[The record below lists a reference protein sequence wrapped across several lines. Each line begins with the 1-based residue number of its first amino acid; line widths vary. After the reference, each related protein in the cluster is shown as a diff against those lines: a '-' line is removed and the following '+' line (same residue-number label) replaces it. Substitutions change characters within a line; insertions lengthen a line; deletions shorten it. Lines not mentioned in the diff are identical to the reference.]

1 MEILRSLDAMREWR
15 ASLAPDQRVGFAP
28 TMGNLHA
35 GHIELINV
43 AKQRS
48 DVVVASIFV
57 NPMQFGGNE
66 DLDAYPRTLE
76 ADLAKLEAAGAAA
89 VFTPTTTD
97 IYPDGVSQ
105 HTAVDVPGLTDVLCG
120 ASRPGHF
127 RGVTTVVSKLLG
139 IVRPHIAAFG
149 AKDLQQVLVIK
160 KMVRDLSINT
170 EIDLVPTLRETDGLA
185 MSSRNGY
192 LSHDERALAPLF
204 SRTLKETAKRLAESG
219 SDIETVIAEAKA
231 ILTDSGFVLD
241 YLEARH
247 TYDLSKASSLNQET
261 AIFGA
266 AFLGTTRLIDNQI
279 VYIARS

>member
-15 ASLAPDQRVGFAP
+15 ASLAPNQRVGFAP

-35 GHIELINV
+35 GHIELVNV

-76 ADLAKLEAAGAAA
+76 EDLAKLEAAGAVA
-89 VFTPTTTD
+89 VFTPTTND

-139 IVRPHIAAFG
+139 IVRPHIAVFG

-170 EIDLVPTLRETDGLA
+170 EIDVVPTVRETDGLA

-192 LSHDERALAPLF
+192 MSHDERALAPLF
-204 SRTLKETAKRLAESG
+204 SRTLKETAKRVAESG
-219 SDIETVIAEAKA
+219 SDIETVIAEAEA
-231 ILTDSGFVLD
+231 ILTDAGFVLD

-279 VYIARS
+279 V

>member
-48 DVVVASIFV
+48 DEVVASIFV

-66 DLDAYPRTLE
+66 DLDAYPRTLA

-170 EIDLVPTLRETDGLA
+170 EIDLVPTVRETDGLA

-192 LSHDERALAPLF
+192 LSRDERALAPLF

-279 VYIARS
+279 V

>member
-1 MEILRSLDAMREWR
+1 MMEILRSLDAMREWR

-105 HTAVDVPGLTDVLCG
+105 HTSVDVPGLTDVLCG

-192 LSHDERALAPLF
+192 LSRDERALAPLF

-279 VYIARS
+279 V

>member
-15 ASLAPDQRVGFAP
+15 ASLALNQRLGFAP
-28 TMGNLHA
+28 TMGNLHT

-48 DVVVASIFV
+48 DLVVASIFI
-57 NPMQFGGNE
+57 NPMQFRGNE

-76 ADLAKLEAAGAAA
+76 EDLAKLEAAGTAA

-97 IYPDGVSQ
+97 IYPDGLSQ

-139 IVRPHIAAFG
+139 IVRPHVAAFG

-170 EIDLVPTLRETDGLA
+170 EIEVVPTVREADGLA
-185 MSSRNGY
+185 MSSRNSY

-204 SRTLKETAKRLAESG
+204 SRTLEETAKRVADSG
-219 SDIETVIAEAKA
+219 SDIKTVVAEGKA
-231 ILTDSGFVLD
+231 ILTDAGFVVD

-247 TYDLSKASSLNQET
+247 THDLSEASSLNQET

-266 AFLGTTRLIDNQI
+266 AFLGTTRLIDNRL
-279 VYIARS
+279 V

>member
-1 MEILRSLDAMREWR
+1 
-15 ASLAPDQRVGFAP
+15 
-28 TMGNLHA
+28 MGNLHA

-43 AKQRS
+43 TTQQS

-76 ADLAKLEAAGAAA
+76 ADLAKLEASGTAA
-89 VFTPTTTD
+89 VFTPKTTD

-139 IVRPHIAAFG
+139 IVRPHVAAFG

-170 EIDLVPTLRETDGLA
+170 EIEIVPTVREADGLA
-185 MSSRNGY
+185 MSSRNSY

-204 SRTLKETAKRLAESG
+204 SRTLEETAKRVADSG
-219 SDIETVIAEAKA
+219 SDIKTVVAEGKA
-231 ILTDSGFVLD
+231 ILTDAGFVVD

-247 TYDLSKASSLNQET
+247 THDLSEASSLNQET

-266 AFLGTTRLIDNQI
+266 AFLGTTRLIDNRL
-279 VYIARS
+279 V

>member
-1 MEILRSLDAMREWR
+1 MEILRSLDAMCEWR

-35 GHIELINV
+35 GHIELVNV

-48 DVVVASIFV
+48 GVVVASIFV

-76 ADLAKLEAAGAAA
+76 TDLAKLEAAGAAA

-170 EIDLVPTLRETDGLA
+170 EIDVVPTVRETDGLA

-192 LSHDERALAPLF
+192 MSHDERALAPLF
-204 SRTLKETAKRLAESG
+204 SRTLKETAKRVAESG
-219 SDIETVIAEAKA
+219 SDIETVIAEAEA
-231 ILTDSGFVLD
+231 ILTDAGFVLD

-266 AFLGTTRLIDNQI
+266 AFLGTTRLIDNRI
-279 VYIARS
+279 V

>member
-1 MEILRSLDAMREWR
+1 MREWR

-43 AKQRS
+43 IKQQS

-76 ADLAKLEAAGAAA
+76 ADLAKLEASRTTA
-89 VFTPTTTD
+89 VFTPMTTD

-139 IVRPHIAAFG
+139 IVRPHVAAFG

-170 EIDLVPTLRETDGLA
+170 EIEVVPTVRESDGLA

-192 LSHDERALAPLF
+192 LSRDERALAPLF
-204 SRTLKETAKRLAESG
+204 SRTLEETAKRVAESS
-219 SDIETVIAEAKA
+219 SDIKTVIAEGKA
-231 ILTDSGFVLD
+231 ILTDAGFVVD

-247 TYDLSKASSLNQET
+247 TYDLSEASSLNQET

-266 AFLGTTRLIDNQI
+266 AFLGTTRLIDNRL
-279 VYIARS
+279 V

>member
-15 ASLAPDQRVGFAP
+15 ASLAPDQQVGFAP

-35 GHIELINV
+35 GHIELVNV

-48 DVVVASIFV
+48 NVVVASIFV

-66 DLDAYPRTLE
+66 DLNAYPRTLE
-76 ADLAKLEAAGAAA
+76 TDLAQLEAAGTAA

-170 EIDLVPTLRETDGLA
+170 EIEVVPTVREPDGLA

-192 LSHDERALAPLF
+192 LSDDERALAPLF
-204 SRTLKETAKRLAESG
+204 SKTLEETASRVAESG
-219 SDIETVIAEAKA
+219 SDIETLTAEGKVILRNA
-231 ILTDSGFVLD
+231 GFVVD

-247 TYDLSKASSLNQET
+247 TYDLSEASSLNQET

-266 AFLGTTRLIDNQI
+266 AFLGTTRLIDNRI
-279 VYIARS
+279 V

>member
-1 MEILRSLDAMREWR
+1 MEILHSLDAMREWR
-15 ASLAPDQRVGFAP
+15 ASLAPSQRVGFAP

-43 AKQRS
+43 IKQQS

-76 ADLAKLEAAGAAA
+76 VDLAKLEASGTTA

-139 IVRPHIAAFG
+139 IVRPHVAAFG

-160 KMVRDLSINT
+160 KMVRDLSMNT
-170 EIDLVPTLRETDGLA
+170 EIEVVPTVRESDGLA

-192 LSHDERALAPLF
+192 LSRDERALAPLF
-204 SRTLKETAKRLAESG
+204 SRTLEETAKRVAESS
-219 SDIETVIAEAKA
+219 SDIKTVIAEGKA
-231 ILTDSGFVLD
+231 ILTDAGFVVD

-247 TYDLSKASSLNQET
+247 TYDLSEASSLNQET

-266 AFLGTTRLIDNQI
+266 AFLGTTRLIDNRL
-279 VYIARS
+279 V

>member
-1 MEILRSLDAMREWR
+1 MEILRSLNAMREWR
-15 ASLAPDQRVGFAP
+15 TSLATEQRVGFAP

-43 AKQRS
+43 VKQQS

-66 DLDAYPRTLE
+66 DLDAYPRTLA
-76 ADLAKLEAAGAAA
+76 ADLAKLEAAGTAAA
-89 VFTPTTTD
+89 FTPTTTD

-105 HTAVDVPGLTDVLCG
+105 HTAVDVPELTDVLCG

-139 IVRPHIAAFG
+139 IVRPHVAAFG

-160 KMVRDLSINT
+160 KMVRDLSMNT
-170 EIDLVPTLRETDGLA
+170 EIEVVPTVRESDGLA

-192 LSHDERALAPLF
+192 LSHDDRALAPLF
-204 SRTLKETAKRLAESG
+204 SLTLAETAKRVAESG
-219 SDIETVIAEAKA
+219 SDIETAIAESKA
-231 ILTDSGFVLD
+231 ILTEAGFIVD
-241 YLEARH
+241 YLEARRTH
-247 TYDLSKASSLNQET
+247 DLSAASSLNQET

-266 AFLGTTRLIDNQI
+266 VFLGTTRLIDNRI
-279 VYIARS
+279 I

>member
-15 ASLAPDQRVGFAP
+15 ASLAPNQRVGFAP

-35 GHIELINV
+35 GHIELVNV

-76 ADLAKLEAAGAAA
+76 EDLAKLEAAGAVA
-89 VFTPTTTD
+89 VFTPTTND

-139 IVRPHIAAFG
+139 IVRPHIAVFG

-170 EIDLVPTLRETDGLA
+170 EIDVVPTVRETDGLA

-192 LSHDERALAPLF
+192 MSHDERALAPLF
-204 SRTLKETAKRLAESG
+204 SQTLKETAKRVAESG
-219 SDIETVIAEAKA
+219 SDIETVIAEAEA
-231 ILTDSGFVLD
+231 ILTDAGFVLD

-266 AFLGTTRLIDNQI
+266 AFLGTTRLIDNRI
-279 VYIARS
+279 V

>member
-1 MEILRSLDAMREWR
+1 MMEILRSLDAMREWR

-97 IYPDGVSQ
+97 IYPDGVAQ

-204 SRTLKETAKRLAESG
+204 SITLKETAKRLVESG

-279 VYIARS
+279 V

>member
-1 MEILRSLDAMREWR
+1 MMEILRSLDAMREWR
-15 ASLAPDQRVGFAP
+15 TSLASDQRVGFAP

-266 AFLGTTRLIDNQI
+266 AFLGNTRLIDNQI
-279 VYIARS
+279 V

>member
-15 ASLAPDQRVGFAP
+15 ASLAPNQRVGFAP

-35 GHIELINV
+35 GHIELVNV

-76 ADLAKLEAAGAAA
+76 EDLAKLEAAGAVA
-89 VFTPTTTD
+89 VFTPTTND

-120 ASRPGHF
+120 ASRPEHF

-139 IVRPHIAAFG
+139 IVRPHIAVFG

-170 EIDLVPTLRETDGLA
+170 EIDLVPTVRETDGLA

-247 TYDLSKASSLNQET
+247 TCDLSKASSLNQET

-279 VYIARS
+279 V

>member
-149 AKDLQQVLVIK
+149 AKDFQQVLVIK

-170 EIDLVPTLRETDGLA
+170 EIDLVPTVRETDGLA

-247 TYDLSKASSLNQET
+247 TCDLSKASSLNQET

-266 AFLGTTRLIDNQI
+266 AFLGITRLIDNQI
-279 VYIARS
+279 V

>member
-1 MEILRSLDAMREWR
+1 MEILRSLNAMREWR
-15 ASLAPDQRVGFAP
+15 TSLATEQRVGFAP

-43 AKQRS
+43 VKQQS

-66 DLDAYPRTLE
+66 DLDAYPRTLA
-76 ADLAKLEAAGAAA
+76 ADLAKLEAAGTAAA
-89 VFTPTTTD
+89 FTPTTTD

-105 HTAVDVPGLTDVLCG
+105 HTAVDVPKLTDVLCG

-139 IVRPHIAAFG
+139 IVRPHVAAFG

-170 EIDLVPTLRETDGLA
+170 EIEVVPTVRESDGLA

-204 SRTLKETAKRLAESG
+204 SRTLEETAKRVAESG
-219 SDIETVIAEAKA
+219 SDIKTVIAEGEA
-231 ILTDSGFVLD
+231 ILTEAGFVVD

-247 TYDLSKASSLNQET
+247 TYDLSEASALNQET
-261 AIFGA
+261 ALFGA
-266 AFLGTTRLIDNQI
+266 AFLGTTRLIDNRI
-279 VYIARS
+279 V

>member
-1 MEILRSLDAMREWR
+1 MEILRSLNAMREWR
-15 ASLAPDQRVGFAP
+15 ASLATDQRVGFAP

-43 AKQRS
+43 VKQQS

-57 NPMQFGGNE
+57 NPMQFGRNE

-76 ADLAKLEAAGAAA
+76 VDLAKLEAAGTAAA
-89 VFTPTTTD
+89 FTPATTD

-105 HTAVDVPGLTDVLCG
+105 HTAVDVPELTDVLCG

-139 IVRPHIAAFG
+139 IVRPHVAAFG

-170 EIDLVPTLRETDGLA
+170 EIEVVPTVRESDGLA

-192 LSHDERALAPLF
+192 LSHDDRKLAPLF
-204 SRTLKETAKRLAESG
+204 SLTLEETAKRVAESG
-219 SDIETVIAEAKA
+219 SDIETAIAESKA
-231 ILTDSGFVLD
+231 ILTEAGFIVD
-241 YLEARH
+241 YLEARRTH
-247 TYDLSKASSLNQET
+247 DLCAASSLNQET

-266 AFLGTTRLIDNQI
+266 VFLGTTRLIDNRI
-279 VYIARS
+279 I

>member
-1 MEILRSLDAMREWR
+1 MMEILRSLDAMREWR

-170 EIDLVPTLRETDGLA
+170 EIDLVPTVRETDGLA

-192 LSHDERALAPLF
+192 LSRDERALAPLF

-247 TYDLSKASSLNQET
+247 TCDLSKASSLNQET

-279 VYIARS
+279 V

>member
-1 MEILRSLDAMREWR
+1 MEILRSPDAMREWR
-15 ASLAPDQRVGFAP
+15 ATLAPDQRVGFAP

-35 GHIELINV
+35 GHIQLINV
-43 AKQRS
+43 VKQQS
-48 DVVVASIFV
+48 NVVVASIFV

-76 ADLAKLEAAGAAA
+76 ADLAKLEAAGTAA

-97 IYPDGVSQ
+97 IYPDGISH

-139 IVRPHIAAFG
+139 IVRPHVAAFG

-170 EIDLVPTLRETDGLA
+170 EIEVVPTVREADGLA

-192 LSHDERALAPLF
+192 LSRDERALAPLF
-204 SRTLKETAKRLAESG
+204 SRTLEETAKRVAESG
-219 SDIETVIAEAKA
+219 SDIGTVIAEGKA
-231 ILTDSGFVLD
+231 ILANAGFAVD

-247 TYDLSKASSLNQET
+247 TYNLSEASSLNQET

-266 AFLGTTRLIDNQI
+266 AFLGTTRLIDNRI
-279 VYIARS
+279 V

>member
-1 MEILRSLDAMREWR
+1 MMEILRSLDAMREWR

-105 HTAVDVPGLTDVLCG
+105 HTSVDVPGLTDVLCG

-266 AFLGTTRLIDNQI
+266 AFLGNTRLIDNQI
-279 VYIARS
+279 V

>member
-1 MEILRSLDAMREWR
+1 MMEILRSLDAMREWR
-15 ASLAPDQRVGFAP
+15 ASLASDQRVGFAP

-57 NPMQFGGNE
+57 NPMQFGGDE

-170 EIDLVPTLRETDGLA
+170 EIDLVPTVRETDGLA

-192 LSHDERALAPLF
+192 LSRDERALAPLF
-204 SRTLKETAKRLAESG
+204 SRTLKETAKRLAESD

-247 TYDLSKASSLNQET
+247 TCDLSKASSLNQET

-279 VYIARS
+279 V

>member
-1 MEILRSLDAMREWR
+1 MEILRSPDAMREWR
-15 ASLAPDQRVGFAP
+15 ATLAPDQRVGFAP

-35 GHIELINV
+35 GHIQLINV
-43 AKQRS
+43 VKQQS
-48 DVVVASIFV
+48 NVVVASIFV
-57 NPMQFGGNE
+57 NPTQFGGNE

-76 ADLAKLEAAGAAA
+76 ADLAKLEAAGTAA

-97 IYPDGVSQ
+97 IYPDGISH
-105 HTAVDVPGLTDVLCG
+105 HTSVDVPGLTDVLCG

-127 RGVTTVVSKLLG
+127 RGITTVVSKLLG
-139 IVRPHIAAFG
+139 VVRPHVAAFG

-170 EIDLVPTLRETDGLA
+170 EIEVVPTVREADGLA

-204 SRTLKETAKRLAESG
+204 SRTLEETAKRVAESG
-219 SDIETVIAEAKA
+219 SDIGTVIAEGKA
-231 ILTDSGFVLD
+231 ILANAGFAVD

-247 TYDLSKASSLNQET
+247 TYNLSEASSLNQET

-266 AFLGTTRLIDNQI
+266 AFLGTTRLIDNRI
-279 VYIARS
+279 V

>member
-15 ASLAPDQRVGFAP
+15 ASLAPNQRVGFAP

-43 AKQRS
+43 IKQQS

-76 ADLAKLEAAGAAA
+76 ADLAKLEASGTTA

-139 IVRPHIAAFG
+139 IVRPHVAAFG

-160 KMVRDLSINT
+160 KMVRDLSMNT
-170 EIDLVPTLRETDGLA
+170 EIEVVPTVRESDGLA

-204 SRTLKETAKRLAESG
+204 SRTLEETAKRVAEPR
-219 SDIETVIAEAKA
+219 SDIETLIAEGKA
-231 ILTDSGFVLD
+231 TLTNAGFVVD

-247 TYDLSKASSLNQET
+247 TYDLSEASSLNQET

-266 AFLGTTRLIDNQI
+266 AFLGTTRLIDNRI
-279 VYIARS
+279 V

>member
-1 MEILRSLDAMREWR
+1 MEILRSLNAMREWR
-15 ASLAPDQRVGFAP
+15 ASLATDQRVGFAP

-43 AKQRS
+43 VKQQS

-66 DLDAYPRTLE
+66 DLDAYPRTLA
-76 ADLAKLEAAGAAA
+76 ADLAKLEAAGTAAA
-89 VFTPTTTD
+89 FTPTTTD

-105 HTAVDVPGLTDVLCG
+105 HTAVDVPKLTDVLCG

-139 IVRPHIAAFG
+139 IVRPHVAAFG

-160 KMVRDLSINT
+160 KMVRDLSMNT
-170 EIDLVPTLRETDGLA
+170 EIEVVPTVRESDGLA

-192 LSHDERALAPLF
+192 LSNDDRALAPLF
-204 SRTLKETAKRLAESG
+204 SLTLEETAKRVAESG
-219 SDIETVIAEAKA
+219 SDIETAIAESKA
-231 ILTDSGFVLD
+231 ILTEAGFIVD
-241 YLEARH
+241 YLEARRTH
-247 TYDLSKASSLNQET
+247 DLSAASSLNQET

-266 AFLGTTRLIDNQI
+266 VFLGTTRLIDNRI
-279 VYIARS
+279 I

>member
-1 MEILRSLDAMREWR
+1 MEILRSLDEMREWR
-15 ASLAPDQRVGFAP
+15 ASFASDQRVGFAP

-66 DLDAYPRTLE
+66 DLDAYPRTLQ

-139 IVRPHIAAFG
+139 IVRPHITAFG
-149 AKDLQQVLVIK
+149 AKDLQQALVIK

-170 EIDLVPTLRETDGLA
+170 EIDLVPTVRETDGLA

-247 TYDLSKASSLNQET
+247 TCDLSKASSLNQET

-279 VYIARS
+279 V

>member
-1 MEILRSLDAMREWR
+1 MEILRSLNAMREWR
-15 ASLAPDQRVGFAP
+15 ASLATDQRVGFAP

-43 AKQRS
+43 VKQQS

-76 ADLAKLEAAGAAA
+76 ADLAKLEAAGTAAA
-89 VFTPTTTD
+89 FTPATTD

-105 HTAVDVPGLTDVLCG
+105 HTAVDVPELTDVLCG

-139 IVRPHIAAFG
+139 IVRPHVAAFG

-170 EIDLVPTLRETDGLA
+170 EIEVVPTVRESDGLA

-192 LSHDERALAPLF
+192 LSHDDRKLAPLF
-204 SRTLKETAKRLAESG
+204 SLTLEETAKRVAESG
-219 SDIETVIAEAKA
+219 SDIETAIAESKA
-231 ILTDSGFVLD
+231 ILTEAGFIVD
-241 YLEARH
+241 YLEARRTH
-247 TYDLSKASSLNQET
+247 DLSAASSLNQET

-266 AFLGTTRLIDNQI
+266 VFLGTTRLIDNRI
-279 VYIARS
+279 I

>member
-1 MEILRSLDAMREWR
+1 MEILRSLNAMREWR
-15 ASLAPDQRVGFAP
+15 ASLATDQRVGFAP

-43 AKQRS
+43 VKQQS

-57 NPMQFGGNE
+57 NPMQFGRNE

-76 ADLAKLEAAGAAA
+76 VDLAKLEAAGTAAA
-89 VFTPTTTD
+89 FTPATTD

-105 HTAVDVPGLTDVLCG
+105 HTAVDVPELTDVLCG

-139 IVRPHIAAFG
+139 IVRPHVAAFG

-170 EIDLVPTLRETDGLA
+170 EIEVVPTVRESDGLA

-192 LSHDERALAPLF
+192 LSHDDRKLAPLF
-204 SRTLKETAKRLAESG
+204 SLTLEETAKRVAESG
-219 SDIETVIAEAKA
+219 SDIETAIAESKA
-231 ILTDSGFVLD
+231 ILTEAGFIVD
-241 YLEARH
+241 YLEARRTH
-247 TYDLSKASSLNQET
+247 DLSAASSLNQET

-266 AFLGTTRLIDNQI
+266 VFLGTTRLIDNRI
-279 VYIARS
+279 I

>member
-15 ASLAPDQRVGFAP
+15 ASLASYHRVGFAP

-48 DVVVASIFV
+48 DVTVASIFV
-57 NPMQFGGNE
+57 NPMQFGGND

-76 ADLAKLEAAGAAA
+76 ADLAKLEAAGAAS
-89 VFTPTTTD
+89 VFIPTTTD

-139 IVRPHIAAFG
+139 IVRPDIAAFG

-170 EIDLVPTLRETDGLA
+170 EIEVVPTVRESDGLA

-192 LSHDERALAPLF
+192 LSRDERALAPLF
-204 SRTLKETAKRLAESG
+204 SRTLEEIAKRFAESG
-219 SDIETVIAEAKA
+219 SDIGALIAEGKA
-231 ILTDSGFVLD
+231 ILTNAGFVVD

-247 TYDLSKASSLNQET
+247 TYDLSEAGSLNQQT

-266 AFLGTTRLIDNQI
+266 AFLGTTRLIDNRL
-279 VYIARS
+279 V

>member
-1 MEILRSLDAMREWR
+1 MMEILRSLDVMRAWR

-105 HTAVDVPGLTDVLCG
+105 HTSVDVPGLTDVLCG

-279 VYIARS
+279 V

>member
-1 MEILRSLDAMREWR
+1 MEILRSLNAMREWR
-15 ASLAPDQRVGFAP
+15 ESLATDQRVGFAP

-43 AKQRS
+43 VKQQS
-48 DVVVASIFV
+48 DIVVASIFV

-76 ADLAKLEAAGAAA
+76 ADLAKLEAAGTAAA
-89 VFTPTTTD
+89 FTPTTTD

-105 HTAVDVPGLTDVLCG
+105 HTAVDVPELTDVLCG

-139 IVRPHIAAFG
+139 IVRPHVAAFG

-170 EIDLVPTLRETDGLA
+170 EIEVVPTVRESDGLA

-192 LSHDERALAPLF
+192 LSHDDCALAPLF
-204 SRTLKETAKRLAESG
+204 SLTLEETAKRVAESG
-219 SDIETVIAEAKA
+219 SDIETAIAESKA
-231 ILTDSGFVLD
+231 TLTEAGFIVD
-241 YLEARH
+241 YLEARRTH
-247 TYDLSKASSLNQET
+247 DLSAASSLNQET

-266 AFLGTTRLIDNQI
+266 VFLGTTRLIDNRI
-279 VYIARS
+279 I

>member
-1 MEILRSLDAMREWR
+1 MMEILRSLDVMRAWR

-170 EIDLVPTLRETDGLA
+170 EIDLVPTVRETDGLA

-192 LSHDERALAPLF
+192 LSRDERALAPLF

-266 AFLGTTRLIDNQI
+266 AFLGTTRLIDNRI
-279 VYIARS
+279 V

>member
-1 MEILRSLDAMREWR
+1 MMEILRSLDAMREWR

-43 AKQRS
+43 AKQQS

-204 SRTLKETAKRLAESG
+204 SRTLKETAKRLVESG

-279 VYIARS
+279 V

>member
-1 MEILRSLDAMREWR
+1 MEILRSLDAMCEWR
-15 ASLAPDQRVGFAP
+15 ASLAPNQRVGFAP

-35 GHIELINV
+35 GHIELVNV

-76 ADLAKLEAAGAAA
+76 EDLAKLEAAGAVA
-89 VFTPTTTD
+89 VFTPTTND

-139 IVRPHIAAFG
+139 IVRPHIAVFG

-170 EIDLVPTLRETDGLA
+170 EIDVVPTVRETDGLA

-192 LSHDERALAPLF
+192 MSHDERALAPLF
-204 SRTLKETAKRLAESG
+204 SRTLKETAKRVAESG
-219 SDIETVIAEAKA
+219 SDIETVIAEAEA
-231 ILTDSGFVLD
+231 ILTDAGFVLD

-266 AFLGTTRLIDNQI
+266 AFLGTTRLIDNRI
-279 VYIARS
+279 V

>member
-15 ASLAPDQRVGFAP
+15 ASLAPNQRVGFAP

-35 GHIELINV
+35 GHIELVNV

-76 ADLAKLEAAGAAA
+76 EDLAKLEAAGAVA
-89 VFTPTTTD
+89 VFTPTTND

-139 IVRPHIAAFG
+139 IVRPHIAVFG

-170 EIDLVPTLRETDGLA
+170 EIDLVPTVRETDGLA

-192 LSHDERALAPLF
+192 LSRDERALAPLF

-266 AFLGTTRLIDNQI
+266 AFLGTTRLIDNRI
-279 VYIARS
+279 V

>member
-1 MEILRSLDAMREWR
+1 MMEILRSLDAMREWR

-170 EIDLVPTLRETDGLA
+170 EIDLVPTVRETDGLA
-185 MSSRNGY
+185 MSSRNSY
-192 LSHDERALAPLF
+192 LSRDERALAPLF

-266 AFLGTTRLIDNQI
+266 AFLGNTRLIDNQI
-279 VYIARS
+279 V

>member
-1 MEILRSLDAMREWR
+1 MEILRSLNAMREWR
-15 ASLAPDQRVGFAP
+15 ASLATDQRVGFAP

-43 AKQRS
+43 VKQQS

-57 NPMQFGGNE
+57 NPMQFGRNE

-76 ADLAKLEAAGAAA
+76 VDLAKLEAAGTAAA
-89 VFTPTTTD
+89 FTPATTD

-105 HTAVDVPGLTDVLCG
+105 HTAVDVPELTDVLCG

-139 IVRPHIAAFG
+139 IVRPHVAAFG

-170 EIDLVPTLRETDGLA
+170 EIEVVPTVRESDGLA

-192 LSHDERALAPLF
+192 LSHDDRKLAPLF
-204 SRTLKETAKRLAESG
+204 SLTLAETAKRVAESG
-219 SDIETVIAEAKA
+219 SDIETAIAESKA
-231 ILTDSGFVLD
+231 ILTEAGFIVD
-241 YLEARH
+241 YLEARRTH
-247 TYDLSKASSLNQET
+247 DLCAASSLNEET

-266 AFLGTTRLIDNQI
+266 VFLGTTRLIDNRI
-279 VYIARS
+279 I

>member
-1 MEILRSLDAMREWR
+1 MEILRSPDAMREWR
-15 ASLAPDQRVGFAP
+15 ATLAPDQRVGFAP

-35 GHIELINV
+35 GHIQLINV
-43 AKQRS
+43 VKQHS
-48 DVVVASIFV
+48 NVVVASIFV

-76 ADLAKLEAAGAAA
+76 ADLAKLEAAGTAA

-97 IYPDGVSQ
+97 IYPDGISH

-127 RGVTTVVSKLLG
+127 RGITTVVSKLLG
-139 IVRPHIAAFG
+139 VVRPHVAAFG

-170 EIDLVPTLRETDGLA
+170 EIEVVPTVREADGLA

-204 SRTLKETAKRLAESG
+204 SRTLEETAKRVAESG
-219 SDIETVIAEAKA
+219 SDIGTVIAEGKA
-231 ILTDSGFVLD
+231 ILANAGFAVD

-247 TYDLSKASSLNQET
+247 TYNLSEASSLNQET

-266 AFLGTTRLIDNQI
+266 AFLGTTRLIDNRI
-279 VYIARS
+279 V

>member
-1 MEILRSLDAMREWR
+1 MREWR
-15 ASLAPDQRVGFAP
+15 ASLAPNQHVGFAP

-43 AKQRS
+43 IKQQS

-76 ADLAKLEAAGAAA
+76 ADLTKLEASGTAA

-97 IYPDGVSQ
+97 VYPDGVSQ
-105 HTAVDVPGLTDVLCG
+105 HTAVDVPGLIDVLCG

-170 EIDLVPTLRETDGLA
+170 EIEVVPTVRESDGLA

-204 SRTLKETAKRLAESG
+204 SRTLEQTAKRVAQLDSN
-219 SDIETVIAEAKA
+219 IEAVISEAKA
-231 ILTDSGFVLD
+231 TLTNAGFVVD

-247 TYDLSKASSLNQET
+247 TYDLSEASSLNQET

-266 AFLGTTRLIDNQI
+266 AFLGTTRLIDNRI
-279 VYIARS
+279 V